1 MSKPIKEWLSEESV
15 EASRK
20 SKMWAS
26 GKRVDAISKQE
37 LNDLQ
42 WWRLEMIDLL
52 NNLRPNCVSGKI
64 LEIGAGQGIASAYL
78 TSFKNVDNVYAIDY
92 SKEACKRILETSL
105 QFNNAITSKLHTIH
119 GSYDDI
125 KESNF
130 DLIVAFGAI
139 HNSPD
144 FSVTFRSLYN
154 KLANNGKLLISDMCL
169 SFVATTK
176 DETWATDRIVPNSI
190 KKYGDN
196 LRYRDTNDY
205 FRSIYDYLYHSKEAG
220 FRVYP
225 ILWDPKSKNRLT
237 SLEKD
242 VSGLFPKNFNPISS
256 RGRFDP
262 ILLICEK
269 DNIINKYCLPPTSP
283 KYSLNYRLLNNNFL
297 IKTFKIFIKFGL
309 KNGFLMIASKIK
321 KKLND

>member
-1 MSKPIKEWLSEESV
+1 MSKSIKQWLSEESI

-26 GKRVDAISKQE
+26 GKRVDAISKDE

-52 NNLRPNCVSGKI
+52 NILKPNSVSGKV

-78 TSFKNVDNVYAIDY
+78 TSFKTVDNVYAIDY
-92 SKEACKRILETSL
+92 SKEACKRIVETSS
-105 QFNNAITSKLHTIH
+105 QFKNAVPSKLHVIH

-125 KESNF
+125 KETNY

-144 FSVTFRSLYN
+144 FSITFKSLYN

-169 SFVATTK
+169 TFIATSN
-176 DETWATDRIVPNSI
+176 DEDWATDRIVPNSI
-190 KKYGDN
+190 NKYGDK

-205 FRSIYDYLYHSKEAG
+205 FRSIFDYLFHSKEAG
-220 FRVYP
+220 FRIYP
-225 ILWDPKSKNRLT
+225 ILWDPKSKNKLT
-237 SLEKD
+237 NLEKD
-242 VSGLFPKNFNPISS
+242 VNGLFPKNFIPISS

-269 DNIINKYCLPPTSP
+269 DNNINKNCLPSISP
-283 KYSLNYRLLNNNFL
+283 KYSLTHKLLNNNYL
-297 IKTFKIFIKFGL
+297 IRIIKIFIKFGF
-309 KNGFLMIASKIK
+309 KNGLLMIASKIK
-321 KKLND
+321 KRLND